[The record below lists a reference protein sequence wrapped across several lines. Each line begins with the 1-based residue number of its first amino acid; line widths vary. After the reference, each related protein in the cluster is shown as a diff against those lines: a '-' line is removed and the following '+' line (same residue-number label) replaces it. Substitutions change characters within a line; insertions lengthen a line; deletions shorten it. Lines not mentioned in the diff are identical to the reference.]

1 MRFAVSG
8 WGWPVNGGATLIPP
22 STIVDT
28 SLPQWAFVP
37 LAGGVPP
44 PYGIIAL
51 DQATY
56 NAMVARYGFQRVLY
70 GPDVVPT
77 QP

>member
-1 MRFAVSG
+1 MKFAVSG

-37 LAGGVPP
+37 PP
-44 PYGIIAL
+44 EGC
-51 DQATY
+51 
-56 NAMVARYGFQRVLY
+56 RR
-70 GPDVVPT
+70 PT
-77 QP
+77 